1 VKQPDILEKIFYKS
15 RNNDLRTRSREMETI
30 LEQILEK
37 DILAGIFKEK
47 RIIIDRV
54 FLAGHSYGGATAL
67 ETMANLIKNKKD
79 HSKIS
84 GLICLDSWFFP
95 LSQSTY

>member
-1 VKQPDILEKIFYKS
+1 
-15 RNNDLRTRSREMETI
+15 M
-30 LEQILEK
+30 
-37 DILAGIFKEK
+37 
-47 RIIIDRV
+47 IDRL

-67 ETMANLIKNKKD
+67 ETMANLIQNKKD
-79 HSKIS
+79 YSKIS